1 MKKLSKLTALA
12 LSSLMLLSACGGKS
26 SNDKKAE
33 KKQEGFK
40 VNPVVEN
47 EGNKVEGATLKVGM
61 IRESAFKGLFNEAYA
76 QDGHD
81 MDIMAWAGMAG
92 FFDSDPDFKCAKTG
106 AGHLEFKPE
115 EKKAYIKIHDG
126 VKWSD
131 GVPVTAKDFLRYY
144 LIIGHPDY
152 TGIRLSLIHI

>member
-61 IRESAFKGLFNEAYA
+61 IGESAFKGLFNEAYA
-76 QDGHD
+76 QTGDD
-81 MDIMAWAGMAG
+81 MDIMTWAGMAG
-92 FFDSDPDFKCAKTG
+92 FFDTDPDFKCAKTG
-106 AGHLEFKPE
+106 CR
-115 EKKAYIKIHDG
+115 
-126 VKWSD
+126 S
-131 GVPVTAKDFLRYY
+131 
-144 LIIGHPDY
+144 
-152 TGIRLSLIHI
+152 S